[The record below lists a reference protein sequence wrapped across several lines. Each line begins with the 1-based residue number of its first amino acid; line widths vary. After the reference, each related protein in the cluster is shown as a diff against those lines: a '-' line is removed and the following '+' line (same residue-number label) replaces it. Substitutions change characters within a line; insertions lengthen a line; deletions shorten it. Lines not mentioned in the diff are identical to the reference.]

1 MYGDIYFGEKTE
13 LWHVRD
19 MSFSE
24 EESGIIPAQDVS
36 RRNPGSRDW
45 WTKDDCRIVF
55 LLMSKG
61 RLPPERIFVAVYH
74 GSLISGETD
83 TDHIHLLV
91 EMPPQVRPSD
101 LIRIL
106 KTQLSRETHRIPE
119 YDAYIKQYLHGDAPL
134 WSPSYFIATTGTT
147 VLEKV
152 KDYIDSQRTDEHHQ
166 KYSKYVKSGL
176 YRKNRR

>member
-1 MYGDIYFGEKTE
+1 MDYRAKSHSVYLMTY
-13 LWHVRD
+13 H
-19 MSFSE
+19 
-24 EESGIIPAQDVS
+24 
-36 RRNPGSRDW
+36 
-45 WTKDDCRIVF
+45 IVF
-55 LLMSKG
+55 VTKYRKPVLSNEIGDFMKRRADELCEHMG
-61 RLPPERIFVAVYH
+61 

-147 VLEKV
+147 VMEKV

-176 YRKNRR
+176 YKKNRR